1 MSSRKEFLAAAAA
14 VPLLAAAPPSPAP
27 TAVPTATPPPS
38 KQKISPLARDFA
50 QRMREFDPSLSDK
63 QLEDIA
69 AGIDGN
75 LKIGNRVNP
84 KGQALK
90 NWDEPATEFEVPA

>member
-1 MSSRKEFLAAAAA
+1 
-14 VPLLAAAPPSPAP
+14 
-27 TAVPTATPPPS
+27 
-38 KQKISPLARDFA
+38 
-50 QRMREFDPSLSDK
+50 MREFDPSLSDK